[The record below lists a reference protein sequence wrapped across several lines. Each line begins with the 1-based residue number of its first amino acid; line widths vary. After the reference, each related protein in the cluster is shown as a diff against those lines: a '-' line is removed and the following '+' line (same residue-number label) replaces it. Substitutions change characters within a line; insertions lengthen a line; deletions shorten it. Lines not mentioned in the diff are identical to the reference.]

1 MMSLMLKF
9 KTDKDRERFLD
20 VVRREKPDLL
30 EQFTPNPLLPL
41 IYARTDVKSE
51 EWLRQQIR
59 QFGETFDDLKFQIFA
74 QDVKLFEWR
83 DRP

>member
-1 MMSLMLKF
+1 MSLMLKF

-51 EWLRQQIR
+51 EWLRQRIR
-59 QFGETFDDLKFQIFA
+59 KFGEAFENLKFQTFA
-74 QDVKLFEWR
+74 HDAEPQRIVLG
-83 DRP
+83 